1 VNVVRIRTLVLL
13 VVVASGLAG
22 TAAAQPDTPPAPP
35 PAVAAL
41 LQKETAARL
50 KAADEMAGLA
60 RFCEVNADYDTA
72 RQAYAKAVAFNP
84 QAKLAK
90 ADLAR
95 MKGKKS
101 APSKTAV
108 PLIADRKAKSLAKC
122 ADLLAPVAAA
132 YAAAERSDELAQL
145 VALMRAQGLP
155 VDGPLAKLE
164 VVFYE
169 PYLDWRRKKDVDKLQ
184 AGWEVVDGAWA
195 DPAKVAE
202 LNKAHEDWSDPWIVG
217 DDVHE
222 VRTTQPLRTAR
233 QVLAHVAAFRR
244 FFLGYF
250 TGEWD
255 LAPPDVKLPV
265 IVTGTR
271 AELEE
276 RARDATHSMDGIPAQ
291 AAAFYLSGTG
301 EGNPC
306 FVSFEIKGF
315 DGKTTKVDFAGL
327 LWPLEHEVGHQ
338 IAFEYSKHAA
348 DHGRLTGDQIWAVE
362 GVAEFLP
369 NFRLVNGT
377 WVLTHPR
384 TIPLA
389 DGYIEGAF
397 LWCRDHVGKIPPLE
411 TFAALSHTEF
421 MTVENYH
428 IAATLAAYL
437 LEGKDRAYRAEFVK
451 LLETVH
457 QCRADAGSFAA
468 CFEGVD
474 LKALDAEFR
483 AYCKSVPLDAK

>member
-1 VNVVRIRTLVLL
+1 MRIRTLALL
-13 VVVASGLAG
+13 VVVAVGLAG
-22 TAAAQPDTPPAPP
+22 SASAHPDAAPPAPAPAP
-35 PAVAAL
+35 PTAL
-41 LQKETAARL
+41 QLKETAARL
-50 KAADEMAGLA
+50 KAADEMCSLA

-72 RQAYAKAVAFNP
+72 RQAYATAIALNP

-101 APSKTAV
+101 APKKTAV
-108 PLIADRKAKSLAKC
+108 PLIADRKSKSLAKC
-122 ADLLAPVAAA
+122 ADLLAPIAAA

-145 VALMRAQGLP
+145 VALMRAQTLP
-155 VDGPLAKLE
+155 IDNALAKIQ

-169 PYLDWRRKKDVDKLQ
+169 PYLDWRRTKDVEKLN
-184 AGWEVVDGAWA
+184 AGWEVVDGEWA
-195 DPAKVAE
+195 APAKVSE

-222 VRTTQPLRTAR
+222 VHTTLPLRTAR
-233 QVLAHVAAFRR
+233 QVLAHVAAYRR

-255 LAPPDVKLPV
+255 FTPPEVKLPV

-271 AELEE
+271 AEMEE
-276 RARDATHSMDGIPAQ
+276 QARNATHSMDGVPPQ
-291 AAAFYLSGTG
+291 AAAVYLAGSG

-306 FVSFEIKGF
+306 FVSFEIRGT
-315 DGKTTKVDFAGL
+315 DGNTTKVDFAGL

-348 DHGRLTGDQIWAVE
+348 GNGRSTSVDIWAVE
-362 GVAEFLP
+362 GVAEFMP
-369 NFRLVNGT
+369 HFQLVNGA
-377 WVLTHPR
+377 WVLKHPR
-384 TIPLA
+384 TIPMA
-389 DGYIEGAF
+389 GGYIEGAF
-397 LWCRDHVGKIPPLE
+397 AWSRDHAGKLPQID
-411 TFAALSHTEF
+411 TFVTLSQAEF

-428 IAATLAAYL
+428 MAATLACYL
-437 LEGKDRAYRAEFVK
+437 LEGKDRAYRAQFLK

-457 QCRADAGSFAA
+457 QCRADDTTFAS

-474 LKALDAEFR
+474 VKALDAEFR
-483 AYCKSVPLDAK
+483 AFCKDIKLDPK